1 MTRKRLR
8 DCFQSDTMGAYSKQ
22 KIVGLVASAELF
34 KSYIDLQTQVT
45 PNGFDMTLSSIEELT
60 SPGRIDYSN
69 EERVLSETKDV
80 PFDEDGW
87 AFLPTGTYK
96 IVYNEIV
103 TIPLNAIAIAR
114 TRSSLL
120 RCGASIET
128 GVWDA
133 GYSGRSSSM
142 LNVANPHGMYLKKD
156 ARVLQLVFFD
166 LDDETES
173 YNGAYQNENV
183 VE

>member
-1 MTRKRLR
+1 
-8 DCFQSDTMGAYSKQ
+8 MGAYSKK
-22 KIVGLVASAELF
+22 KIVELVDNAGLF
-34 KSYIDLQTQVT
+34 RDYIDVDTQVT
-45 PNGFDMTLSSIEELT
+45 PNGFDMTLASIEELT

-69 EERVLSETKDV
+69 KERVLSDTKQV
-80 PFDEDGW
+80 QFDEQGW
-87 AFLPTGTYK
+87 AFLQPGTYR

-103 TIPLNAIAIAR
+103 SIPLNAIAIAR

-120 RCGASIET
+120 RCGVSIET

-133 GYSGRSSSM
+133 GYCGRSSSM

-173 YNGAYQNENV
+173 YSGAYQNENV

>member
-1 MTRKRLR
+1 
-8 DCFQSDTMGAYSKQ
+8 MGAYSKK
-22 KIVGLVASAELF
+22 KILELIGSSELF
-34 KSYIDLQTQVT
+34 REYIDLGTQVT
-45 PNGFDMTLSSIEELT
+45 PNGFDLTLASIEALT

-69 EERVLSETKDV
+69 EERVLSGTEPV
-80 PFDEDGW
+80 PFDEQGW
-87 AFLPTGTYK
+87 AFLPAGTYR

-103 TIPLNAIAIAR
+103 SIPLNAIAIAR

-120 RCGASIET
+120 RCGVSIET

-133 GYSGRSSSM
+133 GYCGRSSSM

-173 YNGAYQNENV
+173 YCGAYQNENV

>member
-1 MTRKRLR
+1 
-8 DCFQSDTMGAYSKQ
+8 MGAYSKK
-22 KIVGLVASAELF
+22 KIVELVDNAGLF
-34 KSYIDLQTQVT
+34 RDYIDVDTQVT
-45 PNGFDMTLSSIEELT
+45 PNGFDMTLASIEELT

-69 EERVLSETKDV
+69 EERVLSDTKQV
-80 PFDEDGW
+80 QFDEQGW
-87 AFLPTGTYK
+87 AFLQPGTYR

-103 TIPLNAIAIAR
+103 SIPLNAIAIAR

-120 RCGASIET
+120 RCGVSIET

-133 GYSGRSSSM
+133 GYCGRSSSM

-173 YNGAYQNENV
+173 YSGAYQNENV